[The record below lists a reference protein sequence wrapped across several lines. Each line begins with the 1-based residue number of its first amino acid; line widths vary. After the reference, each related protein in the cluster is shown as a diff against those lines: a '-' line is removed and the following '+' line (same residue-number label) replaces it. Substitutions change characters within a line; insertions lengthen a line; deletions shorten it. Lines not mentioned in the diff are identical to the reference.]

1 MSTGILPGVTGFYN
15 VDLGTGAATLIG
27 TNVIQIVD
35 IAQVQIGP
43 AQPVPEP
50 TSVLLLGL
58 ALAATLALRR
68 RNSQGDFGWMS
79 GANFPK
85 WADG

>member
-1 MSTGILPGVTGFYN
+1 MLVIAGVTGFYN

-35 IAQVQIGP
+35 IAQAQIGP
-43 AQPVPEP
+43 AQRVPEQ

-58 ALAATLALRR
+58 ANHTQERPRLPFIEEKDSYAFTEHR
-68 RNSQGDFGWMS
+68 
-79 GANFPK
+79 
-85 WADG
+85 